1 MRDLL
6 QDVRYGLRMLLKR
19 PGFTLVAV
27 VALALGVGANTA
39 IFSVVNGVLLRP
51 LPYKDP
57 DRLVRLGEWSQQV
70 PGMSVAYPNFL
81 DWREQNHVFEG
92 LAATQFDSYNLTG
105 VDEPERLQGRNVSA
119 NFFDLLGV
127 APALG
132 RTFKADED
140 RPGAGR
146 VCLISYGL
154 WQRRF
159 GGDRKIVG
167 AQLTL
172 NGKPYTVVGVLPQ
185 DYRYGTQTD
194 VFAPI
199 GLRGDE
205 EVIKERDNHPGIYV
219 VARLKD
225 GVTFGQAEAE
235 MKAIAARLA
244 QEYPK
249 TNGGHGI
256 TMVSLREYFVGDI
269 RTSLLVL
276 LGAVGFVLL
285 IACANVAN
293 LLLARAASRTR
304 EIAVRTALGA
314 GRWRIVRQL
323 LTESLILSF
332 AGGGAGL
339 LLAAWGVD
347 VLRRASLDVIPT
359 TADIGLDRMVIL
371 FTVGVSVFTGVL
383 FGLAPALQAS
393 KADLNGSLKEGGR
406 TGTAGAARS
415 RVRSALV
422 ISEVALSLMLL
433 IGAGLLIRS
442 FVSLRGTETGFDP
455 RKVLTM
461 QLSYKAGKDEGR
473 KVSNFLT
480 QVEEKLRAVPGVEA
494 VALSDGVPML
504 GASETGIHVE
514 GRPPVETSKQ
524 PMTVAYWATPGF
536 FRAMGIRLLRG
547 RYFDEHDAQD
557 TPLVAV
563 IDEDFAREM
572 FPGED
577 PIGKYLAGDP
587 QHGIPH
593 TEIVGIVA
601 HVKNY
606 GLDAPGPVQAERYT
620 PLYQVPEKFMP
631 MVAGHVTLLVR
642 SSGTDPAAMTD
653 AVRRA
658 VHEVDPNQPVYNV
671 QTMEQVLSDS
681 IASQRLSMMLLS
693 LFGAVAMTLAAV
705 GIYGVMSYTVA
716 QRTHEIGVRMALG
729 ARGRDVLKMVVGQGM
744 TLALAGVGVGLVGAF
759 ALSRVVSSLLYGV
772 TATDPLTFAG
782 VPLVLLSV
790 ALLSTFIPAR
800 RATKVDPM
808 VALRYE

>member
-1 MRDLL
+1 MGMIL
-6 QDVRYGLRMLLKR
+6 QDLRYGFRMLLKK
-19 PGFTLVAV
+19 PGFTAVAV
-27 VALALGVGANTA
+27 LALALGVGANTA

-132 RTFKADED
+132 RSFTADED
-140 RPGAGR
+140 RPGAER

-154 WQRRF
+154 WRRRF

-167 AQLTL
+167 SQLTL
-172 NGKPYTVVGVLPQ
+172 NGKPYTVVGVLPA

-205 EVIKERDNHPGIYV
+205 EVMKERDDHPGIYA

-225 GVTFGQAEAE
+225 GVTYGQAEAE
-235 MKAIAARLA
+235 MKAIAERLA
-244 QEYPK
+244 ESYPK
-249 TNGGHGI
+249 TNGGHSI
-256 TMVSLREYFVGDI
+256 VMVSLREYFVGDV

-293 LLLARAASRTR
+293 LLLARAASRSR
-304 EIAVRTALGA
+304 EIAIRTALGA

-323 LTESLILSF
+323 LTESVLL
-332 AGGGAGL
+332 ALMGGGVGL

-359 TADIGLDRMVIL
+359 TADIGLDRTVL
-371 FTVGVSVFTGVL
+371 FFTVGASLLTGVL
-383 FGLAPALQAS
+383 FGLAPALSAS
-393 KADLNGSLKEGGR
+393 KADLNESLKEGGR
-406 TGTAGAARS
+406 TGTAGAARN

-422 ISEVALSLMLL
+422 VAEVALSLMLL

-455 RKVLTM
+455 RNILTM

-480 QVEEKLRAVPGVEA
+480 QVEDKVRAVPGVEA
-494 VALSDGVPML
+494 VAISNGVPML
-504 GASETGIHVE
+504 GATEMGIHIE
-514 GRPPVETSKQ
+514 GRPPVESSKQ
-524 PMTVAYWATPGF
+524 PMTVAYWATPDF
-536 FRAMGIRLLRG
+536 FKVMGIRLVRG
-547 RYFDEHDAQD
+547 RLFDEHDTQNS
-557 TPLVAV
+557 PLVAV
-563 IDEDFAREM
+563 IDEDFAREQ

-577 PIGKYLAGDP
+577 PIGKYLAASPDGAV
-587 QHGIPH
+587 PH
-593 TEIVGIVA
+593 TEIVGVVR

-606 GLDAPGPVQAERYT
+606 GLDAPGPVQAERYA

-631 MVAGHVTLLVR
+631 QVGGHVTLLVR
-642 SSGTDPAAMTD
+642 SAGTDPAALTD

-681 IASQRLSMMLLS
+681 VASQRLSMTLLS
-693 LFGAVAMTLAAV
+693 LFGAAAMILAAV
-705 GIYGVMSYTVA
+705 GIYGVMSYAVV
-716 QRTHEIGVRMALG
+716 QRTHEIGIRMALG
-729 ARGRDVLKMVVGQGM
+729 ARGRDVLRMVVGQGM
-744 TLALAGVGVGLVGAF
+744 ALALAGVGLGLVGAF
-759 ALSRVVSSLLYGV
+759 ALSRVVKSLLFGV
-772 TATDPLTFAG
+772 TATDPLTFVG
-782 VPLVLLSV
+782 VPLVLLLV

>member
-1 MRDLL
+1 
-6 QDVRYGLRMLLKR
+6 MLLKK
-19 PGFTLVAV
+19 PGFTAVAV
-27 VALALGVGANTA
+27 LALALGVGANTA

-51 LPYKDP
+51 LPFKDP

-127 APALG
+127 APTLG
-132 RTFKADED
+132 RSFTADED
-140 RPGAGR
+140 RPGAER

-172 NGKPYTVVGVLPQ
+172 NDKPYTVVGVLPA

-199 GLRGDE
+199 GLRGDDE
-205 EVIKERDNHPGIYV
+205 LMKERDDHPGIYA

-225 GVTFGQAEAE
+225 GVTYGQAEAE
-235 MKAIAARLA
+235 MKAIAERLA
-244 QEYPK
+244 ESYPK
-249 TNGGHGI
+249 TNGGHSI
-256 TMVSLREYFVGDI
+256 TMMTLREYFVGDV

-293 LLLARAASRTR
+293 LLLARAASRSR
-304 EIAVRTALGA
+304 EIAIRTALGA
-314 GRWRIVRQL
+314 GRWRIIRQL
-323 LTESLILSF
+323 LTESVLL
-332 AGGGAGL
+332 ALVGGGVGL

-359 TADIGLDRMVIL
+359 TADIGLDRTVL
-371 FTVGVSVFTGVL
+371 FFTVGVSLLTGVL
-383 FGLAPALQAS
+383 FGLAPALSAS
-393 KADLNGSLKEGGR
+393 KADLNESLKEGGR
-406 TGTAGAARS
+406 TGTAGAARN

-422 ISEVALSLMLL
+422 VAEVALSLMLL

-442 FVSLRGTETGFDP
+442 FVSLRGTETGFDAQ
-455 RKVLTM
+455 KVLTM
-461 QLSYKAGKDEGR
+461 QISRKAGADEGR

-480 QVEEKLRAVPGVEA
+480 LVEEKVRAVPGVEA
-494 VALSDGVPML
+494 VALSNGVPML
-504 GASETGIHVE
+504 GATETGVHIE
-514 GRPPVETSKQ
+514 GRPPVEASKQ
-524 PMTVAYWATPGF
+524 PMTVAYWATPGYF
-536 FRAMGIRLLRG
+536 KVMGIRLVRG
-547 RYFDEHDAQD
+547 RLFDEHDTQNS
-557 TPLVAV
+557 PLVAV
-563 IDEDFAREM
+563 IDEEFAREH

-577 PIGKYLAGDP
+577 PIGKYLAGNP
-587 QHGIPH
+587 AEGVPH
-593 TEIVGIVA
+593 TEIVGVVA
-601 HVKNY
+601 HVKHY

-620 PLYQVPEKFMP
+620 PLYQLPDKVMP
-631 MVAGHVTLLVR
+631 MAGVHVSLLVR
-642 SSGTDPAAMTD
+642 SAGTDPAAMTD

-658 VHEVDPNQPVYNV
+658 VHEVDPNQPVYGV
-671 QTMEQVLSDS
+671 ETMEQVLSDS
-681 IASQRLSMMLLS
+681 VASQRLSMTLLS
-693 LFGAVAMTLAAV
+693 LFGAVAMILAAV
-705 GIYGVMSYTVA
+705 GIYGVMSYAVV
-716 QRTHEIGVRMALG
+716 QRTHEIGIRMALG
-729 ARGRDVLKMVVGQGM
+729 ARGRDVLRMVVGQGM
-744 TLALAGVGVGLVGAF
+744 VLALAGVGLGLAGAF
-759 ALSRVVSSLLYGV
+759 ALSRVVKSLLFGV
-772 TATDPLTFAG
+772 TATDPLTFVG
-782 VPLVLLSV
+782 VPLVLLLV